1 MVANAFLCL
10 YVFHNSILLQVEVCR
25 RELYRLTEKDE
36 SVDDV
41 PEKPRKWRDHCSTI
55 LLQSVRFMNKHR
67 NFESLVIDT
76 F

>member
-1 MVANAFLCL
+1 MF
-10 YVFHNSILLQVEVCR
+10 QVEVCR

-55 LLQSVRFMNKHR
+55 LLQSVSFY
-67 NFESLVIDT
+67 E
-76 F
+76 